1 MKKEQIREEKIIAT
15 VHKNLKS
22 KHPDLLTI
30 IIPRHSTRGPEIL
43 HTVQQIMASSVL
55 RSKDGLITDLTDIY
69 IADTMGELGL
79 FYRLTEVVFMGKS
92 LLKNLILVGGQK
104 LDRGFTVKDL
114 IVTYLPRTTKG
125 KSNSDTI
132 EQRCRFFGYKKDYIE
147 ACKVYLP
154 NESIDEFHEYV
165 EFETSLRDY
174 LKKYPNHINRDY
186 GQFILAMC
194 YYENIVDEKRDLEPL
209 LKAKNKFDLILME
222 YPNTDFALD
231 ALFKLELIKD
241 RLAGKEMFIARHY
254 LKSKKWIPAINRYK
268 KIIEEYSQT
277 VFVEEALHR
286 LVEINYRIGLVD
298 EAKKYAN
305 VLGYNYDSSEW
316 YKASYKVFNKE
327 YKYSE
332 RMNAK
337 KLKQKDKKRIIT
349 KFKTKFK
356 TLFE

>member
-1 MKKEQIREEKIIAT
+1 MVNFFKILLISICVLQVSCSKDEKVIAT
-15 VHKNLKS
+15 IDNTNIK
-22 KHPDLLTI
+22 
-30 IIPRHSTRGPEIL
+30 
-43 HTVQQIMASSVL
+43 QQMV
-55 RSKDGLITDLTDIY
+55 GLY
-69 IADTMGELGL
+69 KE
-79 FYRLTEVVFMGKS
+79 
-92 LLKNLILVGGQK
+92 
-104 LDRGFTVKDL
+104 
-114 IVTYLPRTTKG
+114 
-125 KSNSDTI
+125 
-132 EQRCRFFGYKKDYIE
+132 GYKELQDGDALYAANKFKEAELIFPQSEWAPIASLMAAYAYYSEDYYFNAVDQLE
-147 ACKVYLP
+147 
-154 NESIDEFHEYV
+154 
-165 EFETSLRDY
+165 DY
-174 LKKYPNHINRDY
+174 LKRYPNHTNRDY
-186 GQFILAMC
+186 AQYILAMC

-305 VLGYNYDSSEW
+305 VLGYNYDTSEW
-316 YKASYKVFNKE
+316 YKESYKVFNKD
-327 YKYSE
+327 YKYTKKI
-332 RMNAK
+332 NNK
-337 KLKQKDKKRIIT
+337 KLKKKDKKKIISR
-349 KFKTKFK
+349 FKTKFK